1 MYVLGISCF
10 YHDAAAC
17 LLHEGVPVGAA
28 SEQVFTRRKHD
39 PDFPIHAIQWLLKRA
54 GITAADL
61 GAVAFY
67 DKPLVKFERMLL
79 SHISTFPKS
88 FPQFV
93 RGMPSWFATKLR
105 VDKAL
110 KNELGYSGPILYGS
124 HHMSHA
130 ASAYYPSGFE
140 EAGVLTVDGVGE
152 WSTASWGK
160 GTGHRLDL
168 EGEIRFPHSLGL
180 LYSAFTFY
188 LGFKVNSGEYKVM
201 GLAPYG
207 EPRYVDNIK
216 KLIHIREDG
225 SFRLDMRHFTFDHG
239 MRMYN
244 ARFEEVM
251 GQPTRPLDEGEVTQ
265 FHKDVA
271 RSLQEVVN
279 EVMVALATRVV
290 EETGSTRLCLAG
302 GVALNCV
309 ANGHILRE
317 SPVTEL
323 FVQPAAG
330 DAGGAMGA
338 ALWAWHHLLGNTE
351 RWTLETSYLGPGYDE
366 AEIVAALDRYG
377 AVYQRLERPQLLA
390 RVAELIDQA
399 HVVGWYQDRL
409 EWGPRALGHRSIL
422 GDPRNP
428 EMRDIINLKIKM
440 REGFRPFA
448 PSVLEDRAAHYF
460 ELDEPSPFM
469 LLVCQVR
476 DEIRTG
482 PEALPAITHVDG
494 SARVQTINRDQDAL
508 YYDLISAFQERTGCG
523 VLVNTSMNVRGEPIV
538 NTPEDAYRCFMRT
551 EMDALA
557 CGPFLLRKEDQPAL
571 ELASAEEEFGL
582 D

>member
-1 MYVLGISCF
+1 MYVLGLSCF

-17 LLHEGVPVGAA
+17 LLHNGVPIGAA

-39 PDFPIHAIQWLLKRA
+39 PDFPVHAIRWLMKEA

-79 SHISTFPKS
+79 SHIATFPKS

-110 KNELGYSGPILYGS
+110 KTELGYTGPILYGS

-130 ASAYYPSGFE
+130 ASAYYPSGFD
-140 EAGVLTVDGVGE
+140 EAAVLTVDGVGE
-152 WSTASWGK
+152 WSTASWGHGK
-160 GTGHRLDL
+160 GHRLDL
-168 EGEIRFPHSLGL
+168 KGEIRFPHSLGL

-207 EPRYVDNIK
+207 EPRHVDAIK
-216 KLIHIREDG
+216 QLIHIREDG
-225 SFRLDMRHFTFDHG
+225 SFRLDMRYFTFDHG

-251 GQPTRPLDEGEVTQ
+251 GQPTRPLDEGPVTQ

-279 EVMVALATRVV
+279 EVMVNLARRVV
-290 EETGSTRLCLAG
+290 DDTGCTRLCMAG

-309 ANGHILRE
+309 ANGHVLRE

-338 ALWAWHHLLGNTE
+338 AFWAWHHLLGNKD
-351 RWTLETSYLGPGYDE
+351 RWTLETSYLGPGYE
-366 AEIVAALDRYG
+366 ESEMIAALDRYG
-377 AVYQRLERPQLLA
+377 AVYQRLDRQPLLD
-390 RVAELIDQA
+390 RVAELVDQA

-448 PSVLEDRAAHYF
+448 PSVLADRADHYF
-460 ELDEPSPFM
+460 ELDTPSPFM

-476 DEIRTG
+476 DEIRSG

-494 SARVQTINRDQDAL
+494 SARVQTISREQDAL
-508 YYDLISAFQERTGCG
+508 YYDLISAFQARTGCG

-551 EMDALA
+551 EMDALVV
-557 CGPFLLRKEDQPAL
+557 GPFLLRKEDQPAL